1 MGLFDLLKKLLL
13 KKPTDAESP
22 QCSTSTPA
30 KDDDSLTAVDKE
42 RIVVQRVTID
52 DMQQFSSVP
61 YLWNSRIEKQLAPR
75 SRPFAY
81 MNLVGANVETA
92 KSELSKMNSLL
103 KQLHQEQPS
112 IPLLIIPI
120 ADVLFE
126 PSTAHGYTRLMCTPV
141 TYSGKPTKHPVSLHF
156 MTDITSEI
164 ASTHGELFYSQTGA
178 VDKANIYF
186 WRKRHGYFFYFETV
200 EQELV
205 LSKIESSSPSVEYSP
220 PVVIY
225 KSPHIL
231 ALEAQREQ
239 EEQDYQ
245 WLQKY
250 LPEKCPKSLTG
261 YRRMKTQNTKNYQTL
276 KQLAAG
282 LGRVI

>member
-1 MGLFDLLKKLLL
+1 MGLFDFLKQLVS
-13 KKPTDAESP
+13 KKPTDAAQP
-22 QCSTSTPA
+22 QHSTSALA
-30 KDDDSLTAVDKE
+30 KDDCLTSADKE
-42 RIVVQRVTID
+42 RIVVQRVKID
-52 DMQQFSSVP
+52 DMRQFSNIP
-61 YLWNSRIEKQLAPR
+61 YLWNGRIEKQLAPQ

-81 MNLVGANVETA
+81 MNLAGANVDTA
-92 KSELSKMNSLL
+92 KAELSKMNALL
-103 KQLHQEQPS
+103 KQFHREHSS
-112 IPLLIIPI
+112 IPLLTISI

-126 PSTAHGYTRLMCTPV
+126 PSTTHGYTRLMCTPA
-141 TYSGKPTKHPVSLHF
+141 TYSGKSTKHPVSLHF
-156 MTDITSEI
+156 MTDITSEV
-164 ASTHGELFYSQTGA
+164 ASTHGELFYSQTGT

-205 LSKIESSSPSVEYSP
+205 LSKIESSKPSAEYSP

-225 KSPHIL
+225 KGPHIL

-261 YRRMKTQNTKNYQTL
+261 YRRMKTQNTKNFQVL
-276 KQLAAG
+276 KQLAAEQ
-282 LGRVI
+282 GRII